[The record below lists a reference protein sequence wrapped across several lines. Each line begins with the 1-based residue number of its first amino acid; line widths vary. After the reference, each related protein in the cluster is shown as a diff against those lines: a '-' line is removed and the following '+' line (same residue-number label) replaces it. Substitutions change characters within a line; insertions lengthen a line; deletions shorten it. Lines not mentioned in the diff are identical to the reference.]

1 MTKSLK
7 IRKGNQKTQ
16 IKEGQRTQWPKFEN
30 TKGLIRRHKSMKNRE
45 HIGQK
50 FEDNKRLNQKTH
62 INDEQ
67 RTQ

>member
-1 MTKSLK
+1 
-7 IRKGNQKTQ
+7 
-16 IKEGQRTQWPKFEN
+16 
-30 TKGLIRRHKSMKNRE
+30 MKNRE